1 MNDISVELLEK
12 IKELFNLNYD
22 QSKKVGSALSLLEG
36 GRATYADAQEYA
48 IEVGEI
54 LANALG
60 IITIDKL
67 PNGKMYYNIA
77 KKILE
82 PTLINNY
89 TLISDYCKQVQSN
102 LNQLANIGLK
112 SIASELNQDRI
123 HGIAWKISQSDNFDD
138 VKWLLNDPI
147 IQFSQSVV
155 DDTIKSNANLHY
167 KAGKSPTIKRKVM
180 GHACEWC
187 MNLAGTYSYPDVPDN
202 VYQRHRD
209 CRCQVTYDPKDGS
222 RKVQDVWSK
231 EWDNEKLKKNSNE
244 YADNRNLSKNKL
256 SILMQQENV
265 QNYRPIIRGDK
276 VEVSY
281 NSNITLNTKK
291 VDSYKDYNIYISD
304 KSSIKKRALHEIK
317 NRTDDAI
324 QKWGIK
330 KKPNIVIFNEKDN
343 TGVYGKYDAITNT
356 VFYCDKIANKSIR
369 VGTQTEYH
377 EMWHMKQAENFI
389 NKFGKITD
397 SNYSEYI
404 EFANKK
410 AKKNL
415 DELGV
420 TEYNVNEI
428 SKYATRKYM
437 FGRFDEVEAEYYALI
452 KRG

>member
-22 QSKKVGSALSLLEG
+22 QSKKVESALSLLEG

-89 TLISDYCKQVQSN
+89 TLISDYSKQVQSN

-123 HGIAWKISQSDNFDD
+123 HGIAWKISQADNFDD

-209 CRCQVTYDPKDGS
+209 CRCQVTYDPRDGA
-222 RKVQDVWSK
+222 RKVQDIWNK
-231 EWDNEKLKKNSNE
+231 EWNPNTKNDIDKEALIEYSNTPTKTLKSAWRDGIDTGWMSALVKYEDYFNTYNQLYKNLVGE
-244 YADNRNLSKNKL
+244 RTKDGIEIK
-256 SILMQQENV
+256 SISEHFM
-265 QNYRPIIRGDK
+265 YRIFGTLIDPKIYKEQLRIIRRSGVELEKVIEALLYGDSNPVVYDKKGNPSK
-276 VEVSY
+276 VY
-281 NSNITLNTKK
+281 
-291 VDSYKDYNIYISD
+291 
-304 KSSIKKRALHEIK
+304 
-317 NRTDDAI
+317 
-324 QKWGIK
+324 
-330 KKPNIVIFNEKDN
+330 FNEKCKASINPD
-343 TGVYGKYDAITNT
+343 TGRLIQCNPSSRKW
-356 VFYCDKIANKSIR
+356 KI
-369 VGTQTEYH
+369 
-377 EMWHMKQAENFI
+377 
-389 NKFGKITD
+389 
-397 SNYSEYI
+397 
-404 EFANKK
+404 KK
-410 AKKNL
+410 
-415 DELGV
+415 
-420 TEYNVNEI
+420 
-428 SKYATRKYM
+428 
-437 FGRFDEVEAEYYALI
+437 
-452 KRG
+452 